1 MTNDEASELLAA
13 CKRQRDVWRIGGM
26 PPSPEAVARVERD
39 EAVALAA
46 IVEDYDREHAARVA
60 AEAEA
65 DGLRC
70 DLAAAGKA
78 RDEAERTL
86 AHAIEIRE
94 WTEAKAWEALG
105 IAHPA
110 DATALDLAARIR
122 FAVED
127 RDLYRAALADA
138 ARGEAARCDTHYG
151 GTLATQVHADGDGAC
166 DECVAGYEHREWTDT
181 PHAAAIRGALKATGG
196 ER

>member
-1 MTNDEASELLAA
+1 MS
-13 CKRQRDVWRIGGM
+13 
-26 PPSPEAVARVERD
+26 
-39 EAVALAA
+39 
-46 IVEDYDREHAARVA
+46 EDYDREHAARVA

-65 DGLRC
+65 DGLRR
-70 DLAAAGKA
+70 DLAVVT
-78 RDEAERTL
+78 RSL

-105 IAHPA
+105 IAQPT

-166 DECVAGYEHREWTDT
+166 DACAKGDGWTDT
-181 PHAAAIRGALKATGG
+181 PHAAAIRMALKATEG